1 MNEMLQSVLH
11 EVETLPQAQ
20 QERIVRVIKEE
31 IRKAKHD
38 APASA
43 GRWDH
48 LVERMQREAPM
59 AGKSEA
65 FLRKVREFRDN
76 FDLRG
81 DSGGD

>member
-1 MNEMLQSVLH
+1 MNEMLESVLH

-20 QERIVRVIKEE
+20 QERIVRLIKEE
-31 IRKAKHD
+31 IGNAKHD

-59 AGKSEA
+59 AGKSELLA
-65 FLRKVREFRDN
+65 QSARVP
-76 FDLRG
+76 
-81 DSGGD
+81 